1 VQNLKLAA
9 KEPIDDA
16 LAVSYCSCAVNV
28 IEKRKITVAR
38 FDELSDPTSFL
49 YNEIAYNCGS
59 PYLKSSEVA
68 SKWSPA
74 DSIDIIGPASDSVQ
88 MISVLGMHKIKIT
101 IGGVTKIWL
110 LDSGASDL
118 LISEDYAKELKDKG
132 VLTEANYLGEGNYS
146 LADSRIITCKRYK
159 VNGVK
164 IGSFQL
170 NNVVL
175 SVSKHA
181 KEFLL
186 GKVLLNKFSRWT
198 LDNKTDMLIL
208 KK

>member
-1 VQNLKLAA
+1 M
-9 KEPIDDA
+9 
-16 LAVSYCSCAVNV
+16 
-28 IEKRKITVAR
+28 
-38 FDELSDPTSFL
+38 
-49 YNEIAYNCGS
+49 
-59 PYLKSSEVA
+59 KSSEVA
-68 SKWSPA
+68 AKWSPA
-74 DSIDIIGPASDSVQ
+74 DSIDIIGPVSIDSVQ
-88 MISVLGMHKIKIT
+88 MISVMGMHKIKIT

-132 VLTEANYLGEGNYS
+132 VLSESNYLGEGNYS

-164 IGSFQL
+164 IGRFQL

-186 GKVLLNKFSRWT
+186 GKVLLNKFSQWT